1 MNLVHLKRQK
11 ISAIILDTFR
21 TDIFGEPLEL

>member
-1 MNLVHLKRQK
+1 MNLVHAIRQK
-11 ISAIILDTFR
+11 ISSIILDTFR